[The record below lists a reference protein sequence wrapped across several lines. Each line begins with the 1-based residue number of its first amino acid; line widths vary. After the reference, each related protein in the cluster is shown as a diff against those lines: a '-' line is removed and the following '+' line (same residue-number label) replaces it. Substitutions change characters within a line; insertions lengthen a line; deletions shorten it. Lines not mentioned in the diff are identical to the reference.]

1 MSIEVCVYIY
11 IPLFIIVVIN
21 LCNDYSCLQAA
32 VNATQLAAY
41 GTSIEPTV
49 NATEFAAINT
59 TEQAAFCT
67 AVNATYWSAQS
78 ASFFSAVNSSVAT
91 AIPTAQHAT
100 ID

>member
-1 MSIEVCVYIY
+1 MYVYIYVSCMSIEVCVYIY

-49 NATEFAAINT
+49 NAAICRSKFTTQCASIFAAKRQTI
-59 TEQAAFCT
+59 
-67 AVNATYWSAQS
+67 VAT
-78 ASFFSAVNSSVAT
+78 FSATKYSAFFNA
-91 AIPTAQHAT
+91 
-100 ID
+100 